1 MEFTVNG
8 KKFTDYNEAKAYEDS
23 LKQKEVEAKRQA
35 DLNAKKEIYFDE
47 VVNRMNFCVVNF
59 DNEKINSPTPTMVFA
74 FMTDTP
80 KNKSEF
86 VTMANAY
93 IEEVCAK
100 RYYVAEAGSYG
111 EYYSIAFPT
120 VKSKGYD
127 ELSSCVCGS
136 IIDYL
141 LNHGHVFST
150 SGNLIKIDKD
160 LSVMF
165 YDLTGVDKQEE
176 KTCSGCDCCNHSKA
190 EKEVSYDELP
200 DEVKSTL
207 DFIGRLFL

>member
-1 MEFTVNG
+1 MEFTVND

-23 LKQKEVEAKRQA
+23 LKQKEAEAKKQKA
-35 DLNAKKEIYFDE
+35 LEEQKELYFDE
-47 VVNRMNFCVVNF
+47 VVNKMSFCVVNF
-59 DNEKINSPTPTMVFA
+59 DNEKITSPTHSVVFA

-80 KNKSEF
+80 KNKSDF

-93 IEEVCAK
+93 IEEACEK
-100 RYYVAEAGSYG
+100 RFYVDEDGSYG

-141 LNHGHVFST
+141 LNHGHAFST

-165 YDLTGVDKQEE
+165 YDLTGVDKQNN
-176 KTCSGCDCCNHSKA
+176 KTCDNCSVKKNCD
-190 EKEVSYDELP
+190 YDELP
-200 DEVKSTL
+200 DDIKVAL
-207 DFIGRLFL
+207 DFIGRLFG

>member
-1 MEFTVNG
+1 MEFTVND
-8 KKFTDYNEAKAYEDS
+8 KKFTDYNEALAYENS
-23 LKQKEVEAKRQA
+23 LKQKKAEAKKQ
-35 DLNAKKEIYFDE
+35 KELEEQKELYFDE
-47 VVNRMNFCVVNF
+47 VVNKMNFCVVSF
-59 DNEKINSPTPTMVFA
+59 DNEKITSSTPSVVFA

-80 KNKSEF
+80 KSKSDF

-93 IEEVCAK
+93 IEETCEK
-100 RYYVAEAGSYG
+100 RFYVDEDGSYG

-136 IIDYL
+136 IVDYL
-141 LNHGHVFST
+141 LNHGHAFST

-165 YDLTGVDKQEE
+165 YDLTGVDKQDN
-176 KTCSGCDCCNHSKA
+176 KTCDGCSVGKNGIC
-190 EKEVSYDELP
+190 DELP
-200 DEVKSTL
+200 DEVKVAL
-207 DFIGRLFL
+207 DFIGRLFC